1 MQIKSFQYF
10 ITIADMP
17 TLSAA
22 AQALFVSQPAL
33 SQQLRKIEEEIGA
46 PVVLPGGAYHAHHSR
61 RRSFF
66 AIQPPDSANL

>member
-22 AQALFVSQPAL
+22 AEALFVSQPAL
-33 SQQLRKIEEEIGA
+33 SQQLKKIEEEIGA
-46 PVVLPGGAYHAHHSR
+46 
-61 RRSFF
+61 
-66 AIQPPDSANL
+66 